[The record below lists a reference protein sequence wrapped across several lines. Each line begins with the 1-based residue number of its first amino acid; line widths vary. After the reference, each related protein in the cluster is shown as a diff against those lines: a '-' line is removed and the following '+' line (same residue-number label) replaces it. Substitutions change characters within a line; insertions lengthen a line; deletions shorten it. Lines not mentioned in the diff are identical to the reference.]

1 MVPGV
6 RDAEMELGHENS
18 GVCLLVE
25 EQIVK
30 ASGVDEPQRL
40 VECEVATLSGFLLA
54 KPP

>member
-25 EQIVK
+25 EQIVIARPTAK
-30 ASGVDEPQRL
+30 KERRL
-40 VECEVATLSGFLLA
+40 
-54 KPP
+54 